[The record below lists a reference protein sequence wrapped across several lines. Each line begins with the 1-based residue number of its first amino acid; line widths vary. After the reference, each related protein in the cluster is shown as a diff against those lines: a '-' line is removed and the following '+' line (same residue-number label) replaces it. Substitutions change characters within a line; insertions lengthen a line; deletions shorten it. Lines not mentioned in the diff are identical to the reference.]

1 MCHVEKEQAVT
12 SQITNILIMYA
23 KCAHFVLPDGIAE
36 CSLFC
41 VFVLGM
47 GSLG

>member
-1 MCHVEKEQAVT
+1 MQNVH
-12 SQITNILIMYA
+12 I
-23 KCAHFVLPDGIAE
+23 FVLPDGIAE